1 MRRGWKKV
9 KKVLVTGGAGFI
21 GSHLCERLL
30 KEEYFVINLDNFNNY
45 YDPKIKWRNIQEAL
59 KSENYALYVGDI
71 RDNKILQQINE
82 EQGKIDIVCHLA
94 AMAGVRNS
102 LKDPVEYVTV
112 DIGGTVNMLEFARR
126 NGVEKFVFASSSSVY
141 GKNSKVP
148 FSEDDPLEGQVS
160 PYATAKRAGEI
171 YCQTY
176 SDIYNIPIVALRF
189 FTVYGPRQRPEMAIH
204 LFTRLIME
212 GKPIPVFGDGSTA
225 RDYTYIDDIIEGVY
239 RAMLYDKTRFE
250 IFNLGNSKTVK
261 LSELIA
267 IIEQVTGKK
276 AIIDRKPMQLGDV
289 EITYAAIGK
298 GEICLGFQTITVI
311 EAGVNDF
318 VRWYEYMIG
327 A

>member
-1 MRRGWKKV
+1 M
-9 KKVLVTGGAGFI
+9 TGGSGFI

-30 KEEYFVINLDNFNNY
+30 KEGYFVINLDNFNNY

-59 KSENYALYVGDI
+59 KNENYALYVGDI
-71 RDNKILQQINE
+71 RDDKILEQISE
-82 EQGKIDIVCHLA
+82 EQGNIDIVCHLA

-102 LKDPVEYVTV
+102 LKDPVEYVSV

-126 NGVEKFVFASSSSVY
+126 NEVEKFVLASSSSVY

-160 PYATAKRAGEI
+160 PYATAKRAGEL

-176 SDIYNIPIVALRF
+176 SDIYKIPVVTLRF

-204 LFTRLIME
+204 LFTRLIIE

-239 RAMLYDKTRFE
+239 RAILYDKARFE

-261 LSELIA
+261 LSELIE
-267 IIEQVTGKK
+267 IIEEVTAKK

-289 EITYAAIGK
+289 EITFANIKK
-298 GEICLGFQTITVI
+298 GNSLLSYRPESEINR
-311 EAGVNDF
+311 GVCEFFDWFEKNRSLE
-318 VRWYEYMIG
+318 V
-327 A
+327 

>member
-1 MRRGWKKV
+1 V
-9 KKVLVTGGAGFI
+9 KKVLVTGGSGFI

-30 KEEYFVINLDNFNNY
+30 KEGYFVINLDNFNNY

-59 KSENYALYVGDI
+59 KSQNYALYVGDI
-71 RDNKILQQINE
+71 RDSKILQQINE
-82 EQGKIDIVCHLA
+82 EHGKIDIVCHLA

-102 LKDPVEYVTV
+102 LKDPVEYVSV

-126 NGVEKFVFASSSSVY
+126 NEVEKFVFASSSSVY

-160 PYATAKRAGEI
+160 PYATAKRAGEL

-204 LFTRLIME
+204 LFTRLIIE
-212 GKPIPVFGDGSTA
+212 EKPIPVFGDGSTA
-225 RDYTYIDDIIEGVY
+225 RDYTYIDDIIDGVY

-261 LSELIA
+261 LSELIE
-267 IIEQVTGKK
+267 IIEKVTGRK

-289 EITYAAIGK
+289 EITYAN
-298 GEICLGFQTITVI
+298 I
-311 EAGVNDF
+311 EKSTKYLVFFPRVDTQEGVF
-318 VRWYEYMIG
+318 LFYSSF
-327 A
+327 ALKT

>member
-1 MRRGWKKV
+1 V

-30 KEEYFVINLDNFNNY
+30 KEGYFVINLDNFNNY

-59 KSENYALYVGDI
+59 KSQNYALYVGDI

-82 EQGKIDIVCHLA
+82 EQGKIDIVFHLA

-102 LKDPVEYVTV
+102 LKDPVEYVSV

-176 SDIYNIPIVALRF
+176 SEIYNIPIVALRF

-239 RAMLYDKTRFE
+239 RAMLYDKTKFE

-289 EITYAAIGK
+289 EITYAN
-298 GEICLGFQTITVI
+298 I
-311 EAGVNDF
+311 EKSSSLLSYRPESGIHQGVSEFFEWFEKN
-318 VRWYEYMIG
+318 RGME

>member
-1 MRRGWKKV
+1 M
-9 KKVLVTGGAGFI
+9 TGGSGFI

-30 KEEYFVINLDNFNNY
+30 KEGYFVVNLDNFNNY

-59 KSENYALYVGDI
+59 KSQNYALYVGDI
-71 RDNKILQQINE
+71 RDNKILDQISQ
-82 EQGKIDIVCHLA
+82 EQGKMDIVCHLA
-94 AMAGVRNS
+94 AIAGVRNS
-102 LKDPVEYVTV
+102 LKDPVEYVSV

-126 NGVEKFVFASSSSVY
+126 NEVEKFIFASSSSVY

-176 SDIYNIPIVALRF
+176 SDIYKIPLIALRF

-204 LFTRLIME
+204 LFTRLIIE

-239 RAMLYDKTRFE
+239 RGMLYDKTKFE

-261 LSELIA
+261 LSEMIA
-267 IIEQVTGKK
+267 IIEHVTGKQ

-289 EITYAAIGK
+289 EITYASIYKGVRLLEYHPATPATEGVSIFFEWFQDNSGGK
-298 GEICLGFQTITVI
+298 T
-311 EAGVNDF
+311 
-318 VRWYEYMIG
+318 
-327 A
+327 

>member
-1 MRRGWKKV
+1 M
-9 KKVLVTGGAGFI
+9 KKVLVTGGSGFI

-30 KEEYFVINLDNFNNY
+30 KEGYFIINLDNFNSY
-45 YDPKIKWRNIQEAL
+45 YDPRIKWRNIQEAL
-59 KSENYALYVGDI
+59 KSKNYALYVGDI
-71 RDNKILQQINE
+71 RDNKILDQINE
-82 EQGKIDIVCHLA
+82 EQRKIDIVCHLA

-102 LKDPVEYVTV
+102 LKDPVEYVSV
-112 DIGGTVNMLEFARR
+112 DIGGTVNMLEFARS
-126 NGVEKFVFASSSSVY
+126 NEIEKFVFASSSSVY

-160 PYATAKRAGEI
+160 PYATAKRAGEL

-225 RDYTYIDDIIEGVY
+225 RDYSYIDDIIDGVY

-250 IFNLGNSKTVK
+250 IFNLGNGKIVK
-261 LSELIA
+261 LSELIE
-267 IIEQVTGKK
+267 IIERVTGRK
-276 AIIDRKPMQLGDV
+276 AIIARKPMQLGDV
-289 EITYAAIGK
+289 EITYANIEKAKGTIDYGPKTAILDGTQSLLNH
-298 GEICLGFQTITVI
+298 INQVQM
-311 EAGVNDF
+311 
-318 VRWYEYMIG
+318 R
-327 A
+327 

>member
-1 MRRGWKKV
+1 M
-9 KKVLVTGGAGFI
+9 TGGSGFI

-30 KEEYFVINLDNFNNY
+30 KEGYFVINLDNFNSY
-45 YDPKIKWRNIQEAL
+45 YDPKMKWRNIQEAL
-59 KSENYALYVGDI
+59 KNENYALYVGDI
-71 RDNKILQQINE
+71 RDNKILDQITD

-102 LKDPVEYVTV
+102 LKDPVEYVNV

-126 NGVEKFVFASSSSVY
+126 NEVEKFVFASSSSVY

-176 SDIYNIPIVALRF
+176 SDIYNIPIVSLRF

-239 RAMLYDKTRFE
+239 KAMLYDKTKFE

-276 AIIDRKPMQLGDV
+276 AIIYRKPMQLGDV
-289 EITYAAIGK
+289 EITYANIAK
-298 GEICLGFQTITVI
+298 GNSLLSYRPESDINNGISEFFEWIKTH
-311 EAGVNDF
+311 
-318 VRWYEYMIG
+318 
-327 A
+327 

>member
-1 MRRGWKKV
+1 
-9 KKVLVTGGAGFI
+9 VTGGAGFI

-30 KEEYFVINLDNFNNY
+30 KEGYFVINLDNFNNY

-71 RDNKILQQINE
+71 RDNKILDQINE

-102 LKDPVEYVTV
+102 LKDPVEYVSV

-126 NGVEKFVFASSSSVY
+126 NGVEKLVFASSSSVY
-141 GKNSKVP
+141 GKNSRVP

-160 PYATAKRAGEI
+160 PYATAKRAGEL

-176 SDIYNIPIVALRF
+176 SEIYSIPIVALRF

-204 LFTRLIME
+204 LFTRLIIE
-212 GKPIPVFGDGSTA
+212 GKPIPMFGDGSTA
-225 RDYTYIDDIIEGVY
+225 RDYTYIDDVIDGVY

-267 IIEQVTGKK
+267 IIEQVTRKK

-289 EITYAAIGK
+289 EITYAN
-298 GEICLGFQTITVI
+298 I
-311 EAGVNDF
+311 EKSSSLLSYRPGSGIHRGVSEF
-318 VRWYEYMIG
+318 FEWFETL
-327 A
+327 

>member
-1 MRRGWKKV
+1 
-9 KKVLVTGGAGFI
+9 
-21 GSHLCERLL
+21 
-30 KEEYFVINLDNFNNY
+30 
-45 YDPKIKWRNIQEAL
+45 
-59 KSENYALYVGDI
+59 
-71 RDNKILQQINE
+71 
-82 EQGKIDIVCHLA
+82 
-94 AMAGVRNS
+94 MAGVRNS
-102 LKDPVEYVTV
+102 LKDPVEYVSV
-112 DIGGTVNMLEFARR
+112 DIGGTVNMLEFSRR
-126 NGVEKFVFASSSSVY
+126 NEVEKFVFASSSSVY

-160 PYATAKRAGEI
+160 PYATAKRAGEL

-176 SDIYNIPIVALRF
+176 SEIYNIPVVALRF
-189 FTVYGPRQRPEMAIH
+189 FTGYGPRQRPEMAIH

-239 RAMLYDKTRFE
+239 RAMLYDKTKFE

-289 EITYAAIGK
+289 EITFANISKSGDLISYYPVLDI
-298 GEICLGFQTITVI
+298 I
-311 EAGVNDF
+311 EGIQCF
-318 VRWYEYMIG
+318 KESI
-327 A
+327 

>member
-1 MRRGWKKV
+1 
-9 KKVLVTGGAGFI
+9 VTGGSGFI

-30 KEEYFVINLDNFNNY
+30 KEGYFVINLDNFNNY

-59 KSENYALYVGDI
+59 KNENYALYVGDI
-71 RDNKILQQINE
+71 RDDKILEQISE
-82 EQGKIDIVCHLA
+82 EQGNIDIVCHLA

-102 LKDPVEYVTV
+102 LKDPVEYVSV

-126 NGVEKFVFASSSSVY
+126 NEVEKFVLASSSSVY

-160 PYATAKRAGEI
+160 PYATAKRAGEL

-176 SDIYNIPIVALRF
+176 SEIYNIPTVALRF

-225 RDYTYIDDIIEGVY
+225 RDYSYIDDIIEGVY
-239 RAMLYDKTRFE
+239 RAMLYDKTKFE

-276 AIIDRKPMQLGDV
+276 AIIDRKPTQIGDV
-289 EITYAAIGK
+289 EITYANIEK
-298 GEICLGFQTITVI
+298 GNSLLSYRPESDINNGISEFFEWIKTH
-311 EAGVNDF
+311 
-318 VRWYEYMIG
+318 
-327 A
+327 

>member
-1 MRRGWKKV
+1 M
-9 KKVLVTGGAGFI
+9 TGGAGFI

-30 KEEYFVINLDNFNNY
+30 KEGYFVINLDNFNNY

-71 RDNKILQQINE
+71 RDNKILDQISE

-94 AMAGVRNS
+94 AMAGVRSS
-102 LKDPVEYVTV
+102 LKDPVEYVSV

-160 PYATAKRAGEI
+160 PYATAKRAGEL

-176 SDIYNIPIVALRF
+176 SEIYNIPIVALRF

-204 LFTRLIME
+204 LFTRLIIE

-239 RAMLYDKTRFE
+239 RAMLYDKTKFE

-289 EITYAAIGK
+289 EITYANISK
-298 GEICLGFQTITVI
+298 SKEMMLYSPVTSI
-311 EAGVNDF
+311 EEGIWCF
-318 VRWYEYMIG
+318 TESIEYNNYYG
-327 A
+327 NRSH

>member
-1 MRRGWKKV
+1 M
-9 KKVLVTGGAGFI
+9 TGGAGFI

-30 KEEYFVINLDNFNNY
+30 KEGYFVINLDNFNNY

-71 RDNKILQQINE
+71 RDNKILDQINE

-102 LKDPVEYVTV
+102 LKDPVEYVSV

-126 NGVEKFVFASSSSVY
+126 NGVEKLVFASSSSVY
-141 GKNSKVP
+141 GKNSRVP

-160 PYATAKRAGEI
+160 PYATAKRAGEL

-176 SDIYNIPIVALRF
+176 SEIYSIPIVALRF

-204 LFTRLIME
+204 LFTRLIIE
-212 GKPIPVFGDGSTA
+212 GKPIPMFGDGSTA
-225 RDYTYIDDIIEGVY
+225 RDYTYIDDVIDGVY

-267 IIEQVTGKK
+267 IIEQVTRKK

-289 EITYAAIGK
+289 EITYAN
-298 GEICLGFQTITVI
+298 I
-311 EAGVNDF
+311 EKSSSLLSYRPGSGIHRGVSEF
-318 VRWYEYMIG
+318 FEWFETL
-327 A
+327 

>member
-1 MRRGWKKV
+1 M
-9 KKVLVTGGAGFI
+9 KKVLVTGGSGFI

-30 KEEYFVINLDNFNNY
+30 KEGYFVINLDNFNNY
-45 YDPKIKWRNIQEAL
+45 YEPKIKWRNIQEAL

-71 RDNKILQQINE
+71 RDNKLLDQISE

-102 LKDPVEYVTV
+102 LKDPVEYVSV

-126 NGVEKFVFASSSSVY
+126 NEVEKFVFASSSSVY

-160 PYATAKRAGEI
+160 PYATAKRAGEL

-225 RDYTYIDDIIEGVY
+225 RDYTYIDDIVDGVY
-239 RAMLYDKTRFE
+239 RAMLYDKTGFE

-261 LSELIA
+261 LSELIE
-267 IIEQVTGKK
+267 IIEQITGRK
-276 AIIDRKPMQLGDV
+276 ATIDRKPMQLGDV
-289 EITYAAIGK
+289 EITYANIEK
-298 GEICLGFQTITVI
+298 GNSLLSYRPESEVHK
-311 EAGVNDF
+311 GVSEFFEWFEENRS
-318 VRWYEYMIG
+318 VEV
-327 A
+327 

>member
-1 MRRGWKKV
+1 V
-9 KKVLVTGGAGFI
+9 KKVLVTGGSGFI

-30 KEEYFVINLDNFNNY
+30 KEGYFVINLDNFNNY

-59 KSENYALYVGDI
+59 KNENYALYVGDI
-71 RDNKILQQINE
+71 RDDKILEQISE
-82 EQGKIDIVCHLA
+82 EQGNIDIVCHLA

-102 LKDPVEYVTV
+102 LKDPVEYVSV

-126 NGVEKFVFASSSSVY
+126 NEVEKFVLASSSSVY

-160 PYATAKRAGEI
+160 PYATAKRAGEL

-176 SDIYNIPIVALRF
+176 SEIYNIPTVALRF

-225 RDYTYIDDIIEGVY
+225 RDYSYIDDIIEGVY
-239 RAMLYDKTRFE
+239 RAMLYDKTKFE

-276 AIIDRKPMQLGDV
+276 AIIDRKPTQIGDV
-289 EITYAAIGK
+289 EITYANIEK
-298 GEICLGFQTITVI
+298 GNSLLSYRPESDINNGISEFFEWIKTH
-311 EAGVNDF
+311 
-318 VRWYEYMIG
+318 
-327 A
+327 

>member
-1 MRRGWKKV
+1 V
-9 KKVLVTGGAGFI
+9 KNVLVTGGSGFI

-30 KEEYFVINLDNFNNY
+30 KEGYFVINLDNFNNY

-59 KSENYALYVGDI
+59 KNENYALYVGDI
-71 RDNKILQQINE
+71 RDNKLLDQISE
-82 EQGKIDIVCHLA
+82 EQGNIDIVCHLA

-102 LKDPVEYVTV
+102 LKDPVEYVSV

-126 NGVEKFVFASSSSVY
+126 NEVEKFVFASSSSVY

-176 SDIYNIPIVALRF
+176 SQIYNIPIVALRF

-239 RAMLYDKTRFE
+239 RAILYDKARFE

-261 LSELIA
+261 LSELIG

-289 EITYAAIGK
+289 EITYANIKK
-298 GEICLGFQTITVI
+298 GNSLLSYRPEGDIHR
-311 EAGVNDF
+311 GVSEFFEWFEKNRAME
-318 VRWYEYMIG
+318 V
-327 A
+327 

>member
-1 MRRGWKKV
+1 M
-9 KKVLVTGGAGFI
+9 TGGAGFI

-30 KEEYFVINLDNFNNY
+30 KEGYFVINLDNFNNY

-71 RDNKILQQINE
+71 RDNKILDQINE

-102 LKDPVEYVTV
+102 LKDPVEYVSV

-141 GKNSKVP
+141 GKNSRVP

-160 PYATAKRAGEI
+160 PYATAKRAGEL

-176 SDIYNIPIVALRF
+176 SEIYNIPIVALRF

-204 LFTRLIME
+204 LFTRLIIE

-239 RAMLYDKTRFE
+239 RATLYDKTRFE

-261 LSELIA
+261 LSEMIA

-289 EITYAAIGK
+289 EITYANISK
-298 GEICLGFQTITVI
+298 SKEMMLYSPVTSI
-311 EAGVNDF
+311 EEGIRCFADSIEYNNDHGN
-318 VRWYEYMIG
+318 RSH
-327 A
+327 

>member
-1 MRRGWKKV
+1 M

-59 KSENYALYVGDI
+59 KSQNYALYAGDI
-71 RDNKILQQINE
+71 RDNKILDQINE

-102 LKDPVEYVTV
+102 LKDPVEYVSV

-160 PYATAKRAGEI
+160 PYATAKRAGEL

-176 SDIYNIPIVALRF
+176 SEIYNIPIVALRF

-204 LFTRLIME
+204 LFTRLVME

-239 RAMLYDKTRFE
+239 RATLYDKTRFE

-261 LSELIA
+261 LSEMIA

-289 EITYAAIGK
+289 EITYANIAK
-298 GEICLGFQTITVI
+298 GNSLLSYRPGSGIHQGVSEFFEWFEKNLGMEV
-311 EAGVNDF
+311 
-318 VRWYEYMIG
+318 
-327 A
+327 

>member
-1 MRRGWKKV
+1 MN
-9 KKVLVTGGAGFI
+9 KVLVTGGSGFI

-30 KEEYFVINLDNFNNY
+30 KEGYFVINLDNFNNY
-45 YDPKIKWRNIQEAL
+45 YDPRIKWRNIQEAL
-59 KSENYALYVGDI
+59 KNQNYALYVGDI
-71 RDNKILQQINE
+71 RDTKVLDQISE
-82 EQGKIDIVCHLA
+82 EQEKIDEVVHLA

-102 LKDPVEYVTV
+102 LKDPVEYVSV

-126 NGVEKFVFASSSSVY
+126 NEVEKFVFASSSSVY

-160 PYATAKRAGEI
+160 PYATAKRAGEL

-176 SDIYNIPIVALRF
+176 SEIYNIPIVALRF

-239 RAMLYDKTRFE
+239 KAMLYDKTSFE

-261 LSELIA
+261 LSELIR
-267 IIEQVTGKK
+267 IIEK
-276 AIIDRKPMQLGDV
+276 AVRKEAIVDRKPTQLGDV
-289 EITYAAIGK
+289 EITIADIGK
-298 GEICLGFQTITVI
+298 GNALLSYRPRTKIHK
-311 EAGVNDF
+311 GVSFFSEWFDSF
-318 VRWYEYMIG
+318 
-327 A
+327 

>member
-1 MRRGWKKV
+1 MKKI
-9 KKVLVTGGAGFI
+9 LVTGGAGFI

-30 KEEYFVINLDNFNNY
+30 KEGYFVINLDNFNNC

-59 KSENYALYVGDI
+59 KSQNYDLYVGDI
-71 RDNKILQQINE
+71 RDNKILDQINE

-102 LKDPVEYVTV
+102 LKDPVEYVSV

-160 PYATAKRAGEI
+160 PYATAKRAGEL

-176 SDIYNIPIVALRF
+176 SEIYNIPIVVLRF

-225 RDYTYIDDIIEGVY
+225 RDYTYIDDIIDGVY
-239 RAMLYDKTRFE
+239 RAMLYDKTKFE

-261 LSELIA
+261 LSEMIA

-289 EITYAAIGK
+289 EITYANIEK
-298 GEICLGFQTITVI
+298 GNSLLSYIPESEIHRGVFEFFEWIQKNQSM
-311 EAGVNDF
+311 EA
-318 VRWYEYMIG
+318 
-327 A
+327 